1 MMADEGTKNRLGRG
15 LAALLGEAA
24 ETSDFPG
31 SANQKKVGI
40 ELVRPNPANP
50 RRHFDDAQLAELADS
65 IREKGVLQPIIVRN
79 RPDPPGTFEIIAG
92 ERRWRAAQ
100 RAGLHDVP
108 VIIVSANDNEA
119 LELAIVENVQR
130 SDLNAIEE
138 ARGYDR
144 LMSQFGYTQVEVSK
158 VVGKSRSHVANTLRL
173 MNLPDS
179 VKSRLEEGALS
190 AGHARALLALD
201 DPERAAQRIVDQG
214 LTVRDVER
222 LSQKSDSAPERKA
235 LPIKDA
241 DTRALEKALSDVLGL
256 SVDIAHKPQGGT
268 ISIRYKTLEQLE
280 DVCLRLQR

>member
-1 MMADEGTKNRLGRG
+1 MVDEGTRNRLGRG

-24 ETSDFPG
+24 ESHETVS
-31 SANQKKVGI
+31 SSNQRRVGI

-50 RRHFDDAQLAELADS
+50 RRSFDDAQLDELTQS
-65 IREKGVLQPIIVRN
+65 IREKGVLQPIIVRSKAE
-79 RPDPPGTFEIIAG
+79 PTGTYEIIAG

-100 RAGLHDVP
+100 RAGLHEVP
-108 VIIVSANDNEA
+108 IIIVSANDNEA

-138 ARGYDR
+138 ARGYER
-144 LMSQFGYTQVEVSK
+144 LMSQFGYTQADVSK

-179 VKSRLEEGALS
+179 VKGELEQGRLS

-201 DPERAAQRIVDQG
+201 NPETVARRIIEQE

-222 LSQKSDSAPERKA
+222 LAQSPGSAPERKSA
-235 LPIKDA
+235 PEKDA

-256 SVDIAHKPQGGT
+256 SVSIAHKSNGGT

-280 DVCLRLQR
+280 NVCLRLQR